1 MTAGFATVDS
11 NVVVG
16 TVLELR
22 DVVKEYGKSGQVRAL
37 DGVNLSF
44 LPGELVAI
52 VGPSGSGKSTL
63 LNLMGALDRP
73 TSGEVLVEGRD
84 IAALNDRERSRLR
97 ADRIGF
103 VFQQFNL
110 IDALT
115 ALDNVAKALLYRGVP
130 KRQRHAAAELAL
142 SVDARDAQILGFIGI
157 R

>member
-84 IAALNDRERSRLR
+84 IAALNDRELSRLR

-110 IDALT
+110 LPSIS
-115 ALDNVAKALLYRGVP
+115 RP
-130 KRQRHAAAELAL
+130 R
-142 SVDARDAQILGFIGI
+142 
-157 R
+157 